1 MKLIKTVLV
10 GGLLA
15 LTAISAAP
23 VFAQE
28 ADAGASASDAA
39 NPSVIIHTSLGDITL
54 ELFAAEAP
62 ASVENFLA
70 YANEGFYDGTIF
82 HRVISHFMIQGG
94 GMTPDLKPKATRD
107 PVVNEAGNGISNTR
121 GTVAMAR
128 TSQPDSA
135 TSQFFINVQ
144 DNGSLDRNPTSAGY
158 TVFGKVTEGMEVV
171 DEIRFVETT
180 SFPPYH
186 DVPAEPVLIESVEV
200 VAAE

>member
-54 ELFAAEAP
+54 ELFANEAP

>member
-54 ELFAAEAP
+54 ELFAEEAP

>member
-1 MKLIKTVLV
+1 MKFIKSVLV
-10 GGLLA
+10 GALFA
-15 LTAISAAP
+15 LTTVS
-23 VFAQE
+23 VSSVYAQE
-28 ADAGASASDAA
+28 EAESASA
-39 NPSVIIHTSLGDITL
+39 NPVVIIHTSLGDITL
-54 ELFAAEAP
+54 ELFADKAP

-70 YANEGFYDGTIF
+70 YAGEGFYDGTIF

-94 GMTPDLKPKATRD
+94 GMTPDLKPKATKD

-121 GTVAMAR
+121 GTIAMAR

-144 DNGSLDRNPTSAGY
+144 DNPTLDRNPSSAGY
-158 TVFGKVTEGMEVV
+158 TVFGTVTEGMEVV

-186 DVPAEPVLIESVEV
+186 DVPAEPVMIESVEIV
-200 VAAE
+200 TAE